1 MGLVLIIWLRFWRLT
16 PPSGETPVYDVTIT
30 WLGQFDELSK
40 PWIRKLLEGYSSRVL
55 NAKSLI
61 SNQIN
66 FGCRIS
72 VRE

>member
-1 MGLVLIIWLRFWRLT
+1 MGSDLIIWLWFWRLT
-16 PPSGETPVYDVTIT
+16 PPSGEHPVHDVTIT

-40 PWIRKLLEGYSSRVL
+40 LWIRKRLEAYSSSVL

-66 FGCRIS
+66 FG
-72 VRE
+72 